1 MLSISAKK
9 VTHIPDFPHVPA
21 VRQKIKIRCNK
32 KSGETNWC
40 RLAVGSGRFLS
51 LPPHIIF
58 ILPSP
63 RCPEQKRGDDGSRQ
77 YLNFFREIRACP
89 RFPWKRKTN
98 VYYTTTT
105 NDPRQEENRFLQRAV
120 SLYLFVLSG
129 KSSKFLLFSPLS
141 PLNNVA
147 NSTRWWWRKEG
158 ENPLNRVEKSLK
170 CVWTF

>member
-1 MLSISAKK
+1 MLSISTKK
-9 VTHIPDFPHVPA
+9 VTYIPDFPQVPA
-21 VRQKIKIRCNK
+21 VWQKTKIRCYK

-51 LPPHIIF
+51 LAPAHNFHPP
-58 ILPSP
+58 LPSV
-63 RCPEQKRGDDGSRQ
+63 SRIKTRRWRITPIFKLFSGNSSMPQ
-77 YLNFFREIRACP
+77 IPLKKKNQRLLQP
-89 RFPWKRKTN
+89 LMTQDRKKT
-98 VYYTTTT
+98 VFYS
-105 NDPRQEENRFLQRAV
+105 AV